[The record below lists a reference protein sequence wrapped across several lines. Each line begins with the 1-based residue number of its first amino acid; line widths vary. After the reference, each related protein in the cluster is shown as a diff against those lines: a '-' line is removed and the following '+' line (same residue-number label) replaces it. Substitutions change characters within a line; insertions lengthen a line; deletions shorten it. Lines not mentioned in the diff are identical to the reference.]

1 MKTCEQFY
9 IGGAWRPSTGKGMI
23 DVIDSGTEAV
33 IGRVP
38 EGTAEDAKAA
48 VAPRARR
55 STAGPRRRPPSA
67 PAICTRSPRT

>member
-48 VAPRARR
+48 VAAARAAFDGWAATPPAERARYL
-55 STAGPRRRPPSA
+55 
-67 PAICTRSPRT
+67 